1 MVVENRRLLKELH
14 LLSVCLGTKPLKLT
28 VSGDDIIHND
38 TLSGYA
44 TIAMKI
50 SQDDNAVITDFGAEL
65 QALTW
70 QWLEARCQVC
80 DTITVHQLLDMM
92 TFALAQN
99 TYLCGN
105 VLSVADILLYFAV
118 HSEVSNLTCQ
128 DLCTKFSNIAR
139 WFSHIQTLTTV
150 QNDFKALCIPKC
162 KIYI

>member
-1 MVVENRRLLKELH
+1 MISENKRLLKELQ

-28 VSGDDIIHND
+28 VLRDTITDND

-50 SQDDNAVITDFGAEL
+50 LQDDNSVITNFDAEL

-70 QWLEARCQVC
+70 QWLETRCQVC
-80 DTITVHQLLDMM
+80 DTIAVHQLLDLMSS
-92 TFALAQN
+92 TLSQN

-105 VLSVADILLYFAV
+105 VLSVADFLLYFAV
-118 HSEVSNLTCQ
+118 HSEVSKLTCQ

-139 WFSHIQTLTTV
+139 WFSNIQSFATA
-150 QNDFKALCIPKC
+150 QHDFKALCIPKS